1 MADPTTSPAP
11 ESAATEP
18 DLARLRARLNEIPAG
33 KTGALVVGVDW
44 TGGRPSWRV
53 GVASRVGDHFAVGAD
68 VEKRFRERP
77 NAKIYAALTWLLLM
91 ALWLPAPASA
101 QPTSYPASLVRVVD
115 ADTYVLRVDLGFEV
129 SYTATIRLA
138 DLDTPERFTLAG
150 RRATAAA
157 EAALKSGPI
166 TVAPTGKMTFA
177 RHVAHVYVSGKKL
190 AEILEAAG
198 HRKR

>member
-1 MADPTTSPAP
+1 MGDPTFPAKGSTILEQGLAHVAAP
-11 ESAATEP
+11 LSAVPP
-18 DLARLRARLNEIPAG
+18 DR
-33 KTGALVVGVDW
+33 KGALIVGVTW
-44 TGGRPSWRV
+44 RYGLPTFQFGTATRV
-53 GVASRVGDHFAVGAD
+53 GEHMVLAAEA
-68 VEKRFRERP
+68 EKRFRERP
-77 NAKIYAALTWLLLM
+77 NAKVYAAWTWLLLL
-91 ALWLPAPASA
+91 ALWMPASASA
-101 QPTSYPASLVRVVD
+101 QPASYPASLVRMVD
-115 ADTYVLRVDLGFEV
+115 ADTYVLRVELGFDV

-138 DLDTPERFTLAG
+138 DLDTPERFTPEG